1 MMDKTDSVAGW
12 LDTVAHDLKS
22 PLNAVRGCLD
32 CVQGFGPLNDRQQHY
47 LDRAFAG
54 LQRMEHLVARVHE
67 ISWIDSS
74 LPLELSRV
82 NLRAIVD
89 DVLDMVH
96 EACEKRQIT
105 SQILIPDDTLTIV
118 ADGPRLWQV
127 IENLISNA
135 IKYNTDQGKITIR
148 IEQQG
153 DSVLVSVTDT
163 GIGISPNDV
172 PYVFDRFFRAV
183 DSVRRKIEGTG
194 LGLAITK
201 AIIERHEGRIWVE
214 SQPGA
219 GSTFTFVLPIWQPAL
234 EGDDDTLDALQG
246 HGEGHDGR
254 KTQEA
259 RLSSEERDAVNDD
272 LQESREIT
280 QVDSAVD
287 ET

>member
-1 MMDKTDSVAGW
+1 MDKADSVADW

-32 CVQGFGPLNDRQQHY
+32 CVQGFGLLNDRQQHY

-74 LPLELSRV
+74 LPLELGQV
-82 NLRAIVD
+82 NLHAIVD
-89 DVLDMVH
+89 DVLDMLQ

-105 SQILIPDDTLTIV
+105 TQIIAPDDKLMIV

-127 IENLISNA
+127 VDNLVSNA

-148 IEQQG
+148 IDQEG
-153 DSVLVSVTDT
+153 DSVLVSVSDT
-163 GIGISPNDV
+163 GIGISPNDI
-172 PYVFDRFFRAV
+172 PQVFDRFFRSV
-183 DSVRRKIEGTG
+183 DGVRRKIEGTG
-194 LGLAITK
+194 LGLAITRG
-201 AIIERHEGRIWVE
+201 IVERHGGRIWVE
-214 SQPGA
+214 SQSGV
-219 GSTFTFVLPIWQPAL
+219 GSTFKVSLPIWHDIVDG
-234 EGDDDTLDALQG
+234 GDATLDGVQG
-246 HGEGHDGR
+246 HGEGRDGR

-259 RLSSEERDAVNDD
+259 RLNSEERDPVNDD
-272 LQESREIT
+272 LQESREMT

-287 ET
+287 ES